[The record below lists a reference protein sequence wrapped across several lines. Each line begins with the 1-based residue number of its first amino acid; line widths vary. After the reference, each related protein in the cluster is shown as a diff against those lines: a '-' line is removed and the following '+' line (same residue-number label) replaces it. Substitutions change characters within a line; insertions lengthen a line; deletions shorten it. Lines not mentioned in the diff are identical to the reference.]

1 MIEQNVKL
9 HYASILRI
17 CIRM

>member
-1 MIEQNVKL
+1 MIEQNVKF